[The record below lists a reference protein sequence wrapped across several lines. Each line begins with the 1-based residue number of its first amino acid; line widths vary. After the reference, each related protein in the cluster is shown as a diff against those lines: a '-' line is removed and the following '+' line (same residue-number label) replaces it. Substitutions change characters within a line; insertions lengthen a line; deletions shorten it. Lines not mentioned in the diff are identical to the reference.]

1 MSNKVRVTYREVDAG
16 EIVRLLGTG
25 AERRPIT
32 VGQAKADLSSMA
44 EAAAETI
51 KVQMEAKA
59 DRFIWRKELPYGS
72 EEELLQHSDRMTDFL
87 ILDLV
92 DHFRSYEWG
101 KLPGHEGA
109 RYMTSIRGSGLVRK
123 RMSGHVSTSFAE
135 AMCPWVFEGVG
146 IASAGDFVRLAGL
159 APTTWGR
166 VVPDFVFLRD
176 ARDVPCEV
184 KHYSQG
190 IRWDAVAT
198 AITQV
203 TAAMSV
209 IRSSEGYIFLALNSA
224 ASEARYHTEIVR
236 LVL

>member
-1 MSNKVRVTYREVDAG
+1 MSNKIRVTYRDMDVGRMVQLLDRAGGTRPIASREARTDLSAMADAG
-16 EIVRLLGTG
+16 V
-25 AERRPIT
+25 
-32 VGQAKADLSSMA
+32 
-44 EAAAETI
+44 ETI
-51 KVQMEAKA
+51 KAQMKA
-59 DRFIWRKELPYGS
+59 DQFIWRRELDYSS

-109 RYMTSIRGSGLVRK
+109 KYMTSVRGSGLVRK

-146 IASAGDFVRLAGL
+146 IGKAAGFVRLASL

-176 ARDVPCEV
+176 GCDVPCEV
-184 KHYSQG
+184 KHYAQG
-190 IRWDAVAT
+190 IVWDAVAT
-198 AITQV
+198 AVTQV

-209 IRSSEGYIFLALNSA
+209 IRSGEGYLFLALNTA
-224 ASEARYHTEIVR
+224 ASKARYQTEIVR
-236 LVL
+236 FVV

>member
-1 MSNKVRVTYREVDAG
+1 MSNKIRVTYHEVDAAR
-16 EIVRLLGTG
+16 IVRLLQNGG
-25 AERRPIT
+25 DRRPIAT
-32 VGQAKADLSSMA
+32 GQARADLSSMA
-44 EAAAETI
+44 DAAMEEI
-51 KVQMEAKA
+51 KTDVES
-59 DRFIWRKELPYGS
+59 DRFIWRRELVYRS

-92 DHFRSYEWG
+92 DHFRAYEWG

-109 RYMTSIRGSGLVRK
+109 KYMTSVRGSVLVRK

-146 IASAGDFVRLAGL
+146 IAKARDFVRLAGL

-166 VVPDFVFLRD
+166 VVPDLVFLRD
-176 ARDVPCEV
+176 TCDIPCEV
-184 KHYSQG
+184 QHYSQG

-209 IRSSEGYIFLALNSA
+209 IRSSEGYLSCP
-224 ASEARYHTEIVR
+224 R
-236 LVL
+236 LIGDSIPWE